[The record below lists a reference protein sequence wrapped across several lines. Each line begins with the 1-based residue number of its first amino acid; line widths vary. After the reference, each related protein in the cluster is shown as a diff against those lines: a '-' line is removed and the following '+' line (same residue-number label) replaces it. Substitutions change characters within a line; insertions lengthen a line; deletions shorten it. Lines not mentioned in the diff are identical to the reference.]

1 MTTLRF
7 GALALAC
14 VLALPLPALAA
25 DIVINSEAACTS
37 IRGEWTPY
45 GDGGSCHVDRL
56 VIPAGTRIIVPSSVA
71 FYPDSLINDGVLET
85 NGRFDPGPFTNRGT
99 LITNGTT
106 VNWGF
111 LINKG
116 TWVNHG
122 WLHPHNSVLNE
133 WNFENDGFFET

>member
-1 MTTLRF
+1 MTNVRL
-7 GALALAC
+7 GGLGLAC
-14 VLALPLPALAA
+14 VLAFPSPAPAA
-25 DIVINSEAACTS
+25 DIVINSETACAS
-37 IRGEWTPY
+37 IRGEWRSY
-45 GDGGSCHVDRL
+45 DGGGSCHVDRL
-56 VIPAGTRIIVPSSVA
+56 VVPAGMRVIVPPGVA

-85 NGRFDPGPFTNRGT
+85 SGRFDPGPFTNRGT
-99 LITNGTT
+99 LITNGIT